1 MFPAL
6 WDFPSLSLMS
16 WRYVCILSYHIW
28 MVGLKLL
35 SGHRIF
41 WHFFSAC
48 CRISV
53 ICLYSLMIMALSQP
67 GGGYPQYLVI
77 LSTAASLSL
86 IWRSSICS
94 LTIAL
99 YLSTYAC
106 CEVTR
111 HLLTGLH
118 TLCQNTPSR
127 NLVDTSNISDLLSPG
142 LSLKFSMARLTT
154 SILGDLYPPSMGWEP
169 LMCV

>member
-1 MFPAL
+1 MMCLHLAKCIMFPAL

-35 SGHRIF
+35 SGHIII

-48 CRISV
+48 CCISV

-67 GGGYPQYLVI
+67 GGGYTQYLAI
-77 LSTAASLSL
+77 LSTPSSLSL
-86 IWRSSICS
+86 IRWSSNCS
-94 LTIAL
+94 LMIAL
-99 YLSTYAC
+99 YLSTDAC

-111 HLLTGLH
+111 HLLTSLH
-118 TLCQNTPSR
+118 TLCQNSPSS
-127 NLVDTSNISDLLSPG
+127 NHVDIE
-142 LSLKFSMARLTT
+142 F
-154 SILGDLYPPSMGWEP
+154 
-169 LMCV
+169 